1 MPTSPEQPAIVVD
14 QKTAFAWPIL
24 VALLGVAAMGAV
36 GLARAQDAGVAVKEH
51 DKSIQALQIDSA
63 ENKAD
68 HKAIRDLLIEIKADI
83 KEVKLEV
90 AKRK

>member
-1 MPTSPEQPAIVVD
+1 MPTGEQPAITVD
-14 QKTAFAWPIL
+14 TNTSFRWPIL

-51 DKSIQALQIDSA
+51 EKSIQALQVDSA

-68 HKAIRDLLIEIKADI
+68 HRAIRDLLIEIKADL
-83 KEVKLEV
+83 KDVKAEL
-90 AKRK
+90 AKKK